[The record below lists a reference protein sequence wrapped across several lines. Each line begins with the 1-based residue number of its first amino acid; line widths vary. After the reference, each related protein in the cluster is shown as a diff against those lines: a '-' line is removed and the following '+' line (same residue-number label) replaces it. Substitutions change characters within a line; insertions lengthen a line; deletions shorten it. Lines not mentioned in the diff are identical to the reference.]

1 MQYFGARSRAYDTDV
16 IQLFKALADFTQ
28 PIELQKTLNK
38 SKVSLSGWPDWAIYR
53 RLGDFLKHTATI
65 ILTQIAQIFGDFL
78 GDFWKMAQ
86 ILIFYVI
93 KKI

>member
-1 MQYFGARSRAYDTDV
+1 MV
-16 IQLFKALADFTQ
+16 IPPNHHFEFDF
-28 PIELQKTLNK
+28 
-38 SKVSLSGWPDWAIYR
+38 SAGWPDWAIYR
-53 RLGDFLKHTATI
+53 RLGDFLKHMATI

>member
-1 MQYFGARSRAYDTDV
+1 MIQKQILTSQFNV
-16 IQLFKALADFTQ
+16 IQSKFT
-28 PIELQKTLNK
+28 LVLLSMST
-38 SKVSLSGWPDWAIYR
+38 SGWPDWAIYR

>member
-1 MQYFGARSRAYDTDV
+1 MNYRG
-16 IQLFKALADFTQ
+16 
-28 PIELQKTLNK
+28 K
-38 SKVSLSGWPDWAIYR
+38 SKPGWPDWAIYR
-53 RLGDFLKHTATI
+53 RLGDFLKHMATI